1 MQFLF
6 GKIAISCHS
15 DKILLFFCSYDKIID
30 KTAKSFLMQQYAE
43 VTLLTEFTV
52 SLEEILTLNDTK
64 ELTLYLEMQLIT
76 MQEGILKFNRTN
88 NHYIVEQAMMYISEN
103 YSHNITLD
111 DMAAY
116 LRISPFYLSRVFK
129 KNTGKNFTD
138 VLAERRIE
146 AAKRLLHQKKSIKE
160 VTYET
165 GFNSQNYFSKIFK
178 KYVGCSPREYR
189 GDNNPR

>member
-30 KTAKSFLMQQYAE
+30 KTAKSFLMQQYAK

-64 ELTLYLEMQLIT
+64 ELTFYLEMQLIT

>member
-1 MQFLF
+1 
-6 GKIAISCHS
+6 
-15 DKILLFFCSYDKIID
+15 
-30 KTAKSFLMQQYAE
+30 MQQYAE

-52 SLEEILTLNDTK
+52 SLEEILTLNNTK

-76 MQEGILKFNRTN
+76 IQEGILKFNRTN

>member
-129 KNTGKNFTD
+129 KTPGKT
-138 VLAERRIE
+138 LRMYLQKGGL
-146 AAKRLLHQKKSIKE
+146 KRQSVCFVRKKASKKSLMRPDL
-160 VTYET
+160 TART
-165 GFNSQNYFSKIFK
+165 IFP
-178 KYVGCSPREYR
+178 KYLK
-189 GDNNPR
+189 NM